1 MARKPLRIDL
11 TDPEYLARPIL
22 LDLFCGAGGAAYGYY
37 LAGYRVIGVDT
48 DPLMLKRYPF
58 EWVNADALLILDLLT
73 RRTDTRVRQATFWNG
88 ILLSQIAAI
97 HASPPCR
104 AYSKTQRI
112 RNNGHDALIAQTRR
126 LLEISGKPYI
136 IENVYDAKD
145 DLVNPI
151 MICGAMFGGLR
162 VYRHRLFET
171 SFMVPQRPHQR
182 HVAKQ
187 AKMGRAPKPGE
198 FMHVVGNFSNADA
211 GRAAMG
217 ISWMGRDQLKEAIPP
232 AYTLYVAHFIPQP

>member
-1 MARKPLRIDL
+1 MPRQALSIDL

-58 EWVNADALLILDLLT
+58 ESVKCDAPVILDLLT
-73 RRTDTRVRQATFWNG
+73 RGSDAQVNQFRLWNG
-88 ILLSQIAAI
+88 MLLSQIAAI

-112 RNNGHDALIAQTRR
+112 RSNGHDALIAETRR
-126 LLEISGKPYI
+126 GLRSSGKPYI

-145 DLVNPI
+145 DLVRPI
-151 MICGAMFGGLR
+151 MLCGAMFGLR

-171 SFMVPQRPHQR
+171 SFPLPQRPHQPHTAR
-182 HVAKQ
+182 Q

-198 FMHVVGNFSNADA
+198 FIHVVGNFSGADA
-211 GRAAMG
+211 GREAMG